1 VSSRLI
7 VVSNRVAL
15 PKRASAG
22 GLAPAM
28 LAALSERGGVWFGW
42 SGRVVADD
50 SERDLRRQRAGGIDY
65 ALLDLTREEYAR
77 YYVGFANRILWPLLH
92 FRPSLINYS
101 REDFFGYLDVNR
113 QFAKALAPLLRDD
126 DFVWINDYHLIPLA
140 AELRNLDVGARLGF
154 FLHVPLPPLD
164 LLATLPHHEHLFRT
178 LTAYDLI
185 GLQTRRD
192 LAALLGYLAA
202 ECSATLSPEQERYCA
217 NASKRDATPREL
229 RDNAVRR
236 IELPNQRSVRVGV
249 FGIGIDTQRI
259 ARQAAHAERS
269 VATRR
274 LVESL
279 QGRALAV
286 GVDRIDYSKGLPQ
299 RFEGFGRFLAQ
310 HGDWQSR
317 VSFMQ
322 IAPPSR
328 EEVPEYH
335 ELRERL
341 ERMAGA
347 INGRYAHPDW
357 APIRYLNRSFQRATL
372 AGFFRV
378 ARVALVTP
386 LRDGMNLV
394 AKEYV
399 AAQPP
404 HDPGVLVLSSFAG
417 AADELKQAIV
427 INPSDPEDIV
437 EAISAALTMRESER
451 RERWAEMFEHLVRND
466 VTAWRNAFLAALEA

>member
-1 VSSRLI
+1 MSPRLV

-28 LAALSERGGVWFGW
+28 LAALAERGGLWFGW
-42 SGRVVADD
+42 SGRIVTD
-50 SERDLRRQRAGGIDY
+50 SERELRRQRAGRVDY
-65 ALLDLTREEYAR
+65 ALLDLTQEEYAR
-77 YYVGFANRILWPLLH
+77 YYFGFANRILWPLLH
-92 FRPSLINYS
+92 FRPSLVNYS

-113 QFAKALAPLLRDD
+113 QFAKALAPLLHDD
-126 DFVWINDYHLIPLA
+126 DMVWINDYHLIPLA

-154 FLHVPLPPLD
+154 FLHVPLPPLE
-164 LLATLPHHEHLFRT
+164 LLASLPHHEHLFRT

-185 GLQTRRD
+185 GVQTRRD
-192 LAALLGYLAA
+192 LAALLGYLTA
-202 ECSATLSPEQERYCA
+202 ECGAVLSPEQERYCTS
-217 NASKRDATPREL
+217 ASTPTATPCAL
-229 RDNAVRR
+229 RDGPVQR
-236 IELPNQRSVRVGV
+236 IDLPNKRNLRVGV
-249 FGIGIDTQRI
+249 FGVGIDTQQI
-259 ARQAAHAERS
+259 AHQSALAERS
-269 VATRR
+269 TATQR

-279 QGRALAV
+279 QGRALAI

-310 HGDWQSR
+310 REEWQSR

-341 ERMAGA
+341 ERIAGA
-347 INGRYAHPDW
+347 INGRYAQPDW
-357 APIRYLNRSFQRATL
+357 APIRYLNRSFSRATL

-378 ARVALVTP
+378 ARVGLVTP

-399 AAQPP
+399 ASQPP
-404 HDPGVLVLSSFAG
+404 NDPGVLVLSSFAG

-427 INPSDPEDIV
+427 INPSDPEDFV
-437 EAISAALTMRESER
+437 EAIDAALTMRQSER
-451 RERWAEMFEHLVRND
+451 SERCATMFEHLVRND
-466 VTAWRNAFLAALEA
+466 VTAWRNAFLSALAS